1 MLKQAPA
8 LWKKER
14 NKKGTTL
21 HRRLLL
27 FFVLVSVSLVLI
39 FTLLLSM
46 FGITGKQGHTVQNHL
61 TTELSIVT
69 DKLDEDFGRVSV
81 GGITIAE
88 DIAARSDSFFKSNNI
103 KASELE
109 QHPELIEPL
118 LSEQMQTLVST
129 INNRYCGGVFIML
142 DATVNPNAEN
152 AQFAKAGVF
161 LKKTQPTQ
169 TQVSHV
175 GLDIYCLRGPAQV
188 ARDNNIMLIGQWR
201 MEYDITNQDFF
212 TNVMQTARDN
222 PELPLSRL
230 YYWSGRVT
238 LKGNSEAGFLLCV
251 PLRSADGTVFGL
263 CGIEISDR
271 LFKSF
276 YTPEGS
282 NFESIFTVM
291 APNCQEG
298 LCTSKGLI
306 AGNSYLTGTRWDRDL
321 KIDGQHDG
329 FIHYSDGNALYGG
342 KSNEIRL
349 YPNGSPYAEESWS
362 AAILMP
368 YGILHKAVEGN
379 VSFFVWTVVALLII
393 SIVASVFISR
403 RYLKP
408 VNEALHSIRNTPH
421 EERKTTAFVEI
432 NDLFEFL
439 ASKDKEHEEELLR
452 LHGEKTAAQSQYEQ
466 AQTYITHLADE
477 RMPEVDENDFEL
489 FLTHLH
495 TLTPKER
502 EIFNMYLE
510 GKKAKEI
517 MEIAGINQNTLKYH
531 NKNIYS
537 KLGVTSRKQLL
548 EYAALMKYRKEE

>member
-1 MLKQAPA
+1 MLKQAVA

-27 FFVLVSVSLVLI
+27 FFVTVSVSLVLI

-46 FGITGKQGHTVQNHL
+46 FGITGKQEHTVQNHL
-61 TTELSIVT
+61 TTELSIIS

-88 DIAARSDSFFKSNNI
+88 DIAMRSDTFFKDNNI
-103 KASELE
+103 KASEL
-109 QHPELIEPL
+109 QKHPELIESL
-118 LSEQMQTLVST
+118 LGKHMQTLIST

-142 DATVNPNAEN
+142 DATVNPSAEN
-152 AQFAKAGVF
+152 AEFAKAGVF

-169 TQVSHV
+169 TANV
-175 GLDIYCLRGPAQV
+175 GLDIHCLRGPAQV

-201 MEYDITNQDFF
+201 MEYDITDQEFF
-212 TNVMQTARDN
+212 TTVMQTAREN
-222 PELPLSRL
+222 PDLPISRL
-230 YYWSGRVT
+230 YYWSGRIT

-251 PLRSADGTVFGL
+251 PLRSEDGTVFGL
-263 CGIEISDR
+263 CGIELSDR

-276 YTPEGS
+276 YTPEGG
-282 NFESIFTVM
+282 NFENIFTIM
-291 APNCQEG
+291 APHCENG

-306 AGNSYLTGTRWDRDL
+306 AGNSYLTGTRWDYDL
-321 KIDGQHDG
+321 TVDSGHDG
-329 FIHYSDGNALYGG
+329 FTHYAGGAELYGG
-342 KSNEIRL
+342 KSTQVRL

-368 YGILHKAVEGN
+368 YSILHKAVKGSLS
-379 VSFFVWTVVALLII
+379 VFIWTVVALLVV
-393 SIVASVFISR
+393 SIVASIFISR

-408 VNEALHSIRNTPH
+408 VNDALDSIRNTPH
-421 EERKTTAFVEI
+421 EERKATAFMEI

-439 ASKDKEHEEELLR
+439 ASKDKEHEEQMSR
-452 LHGEKTAAQSQYEQ
+452 LHGEKAAAQTQYEQ

-477 RMPEVDENDFEL
+477 RMPEVDEYDFEM
-489 FLTHLH
+489 FLKNLH

-517 MEIAGINQNTLKYH
+517 MEIAEINQNTLKYH

-537 KLGVTSRKQLL
+537 KLGVSSRKQLL
-548 EYAALMKYRKEE
+548 EYATLMRYRKEE

>member
-1 MLKQAPA
+1 MLQRVVS

-27 FFVLVSVSLVLI
+27 FFVVVSVSLILT

-46 FGITGKQGHTVQNHL
+46 FGITGQQEHTVQNHL
-61 TTELSIVT
+61 STELSILS
-69 DKLDEDFGRVSV
+69 DKLDEDFGRVSL

-88 DIAARSDSFFKSNNI
+88 DIAARCDLFFKEHHIS
-103 KASELE
+103 ASRLQE
-109 QHPELIEPL
+109 HPELIEPL
-118 LSEQMQTLVST
+118 LGGQMQTLIST

-142 DATVNPNAEN
+142 DATVNPDAQNAK
-152 AQFAKAGVF
+152 FAKAGVF

-169 TQVSHV
+169 TANV
-175 GLDIYCLRGPAQV
+175 GLNIHCLRGPAQV
-188 ARDNNIMLIGQWR
+188 ARDNDIMLIGQWR
-201 MEYDITNQDFF
+201 MEYDITDQEFF
-212 TNVMQTARDN
+212 AEVMQTARDN

-230 YYWSGRVT
+230 YYWSGRIT

-251 PLRSADGTVFGL
+251 PLRSADGTVFGIS
-263 CGIEISDR
+263 GIEISDR

-276 YTPEGS
+276 YTPEGGD
-282 NFESIFTVM
+282 FENIFTVM
-291 APNCQEG
+291 APDCEGG

-306 AGNSYLTGTRWDRDL
+306 AGNFYLTGNRWDHDL
-321 KIDGQHDG
+321 TIDGQHDG
-329 FIHYSDGNALYGG
+329 FIHYADGTVLYGG
-342 KSNEIRL
+342 KVEKIRL
-349 YPNGSPYAEESWS
+349 YPNGSPYAKEQWS

-368 YGILHKAVEGN
+368 HAALHKAVKGN
-379 VSFFVWTVVALLII
+379 LSVFIWTVVALFVI
-393 SIVASVFISR
+393 SIIASVFISR

-408 VNEALHSIRNTPH
+408 VSEALDSIRNTPH
-421 EERKTTAFVEI
+421 KDRKATAFVEI

-439 ASKDKEHEEELLR
+439 AAKDQEHEAMVLR
-452 LHGEKTAAQSQYEQ
+452 LHGEKAAAENQYQ
-466 AQTYITHLADE
+466 KAQTYITHLADE
-477 RMPEVDENDFEL
+477 RMPEVDEYDFEM

-548 EYAALMKYRKEE
+548 EYAALMKYRKEQ

>member
-1 MLKQAPA
+1 MLKRAFA

-27 FFVLVSVSLVLI
+27 FFVTVSVSLVLI

-46 FGITGKQGHTVQNHL
+46 FGITGKEEHSVRNHL
-61 TTELSIVT
+61 TTELSIIT
-69 DKLDEDFGRVSV
+69 EKIDGDFGRVSL
-81 GGITIAE
+81 GGITVAE
-88 DIAARSDSFFKSNNI
+88 DIAQRSDNFFKDNGI
-103 KASELE
+103 KASEL
-109 QHPELIEPL
+109 QDHPEFIEPL
-118 LSEQMQTLVST
+118 LGEHMRTLIST
-129 INNRYCGGVFIML
+129 INNRYCGGVFVML

-152 AQFAKAGVF
+152 AEFAKAGVF

-169 TQVSHV
+169 TANV
-175 GLDIYCLRGPAQV
+175 GLNIHCLRGPAQL
-188 ARDNNIMLIGQWR
+188 ARDNSIMLIGQWR
-201 MEYDITNQDFF
+201 MEYDITGQDFF

-251 PLRSADGTVFGL
+251 PLRSSDGTVFGL

-271 LFKSF
+271 LFKSL
-276 YTPEGS
+276 YTPEGG

-291 APNCQEG
+291 APNCEKG
-298 LCTSKGLI
+298 FCTSKGLI
-306 AGNSYLTGTRWDRDL
+306 AGNSYLTGTRWDHDL
-321 KIDGQHDG
+321 EINGQHDG
-329 FIHYSDGNALYGG
+329 FIHYSDGDVLYGG
-342 KSNEIRL
+342 RSNEIRL
-349 YPNGSPYAEESWS
+349 YPNGSPYADESWS

-368 YGILHKAVEGN
+368 YEILHKAVEGN
-379 VSFFVWTVVALLII
+379 VSIFIWTVIALLVI
-393 SIVASVFISR
+393 SIIVSVFISR

-408 VNEALHSIRNTPH
+408 VNEALDSIRNTPH
-421 EERKTTAFVEI
+421 EERKTTAFMEI

-439 ASKDKEHEEELLR
+439 SSKDKEHEEELQR
-452 LHGEKTAAQSQYEQ
+452 LHGEKTAAENQYEK

-477 RMPEVDENDFEL
+477 RMPEVDEYDFEM

-495 TLTPKER
+495 TLTPKEN

-537 KLGVTSRKQLL
+537 KLGVSSRKQLL